1 MQNQHTHNMEA
12 IYSVKSYAR
21 SKKHRLINF
30 VALLACLLMAYLI
43 VAIRLQT
50 TTLAYKINT
59 LYNTYNQRQ
68 MELQITKNE
77 YDKLSSY
84 NRLLSMA
91 LNSGYGYATKK
102 FQYMNEVDNS
112 QIEKKGQIVYSNN
125 ANSTNGQQKTK

>member
-1 MQNQHTHNMEA
+1 MEA

-125 ANSTNGQQKTK
+125 ANSTSGQQKTK

>member
-1 MQNQHTHNMEA
+1 MQNQHEHNMEA

-30 VALLACLLMAYLI
+30 VALLACLLMIYLI
-43 VAIRLQT
+43 VAIRLQS
-50 TTLAYKINT
+50 TTLAYKINN
-59 LYNTYNQRQ
+59 LYNAYNQKQ
-68 MELQITKNE
+68 MELQIAKNE

-102 FQYMNEVDNS
+102 FQYMNEVDTS
-112 QIEKKGQIVYSNN
+112 LIEKKGQIIYNNN
-125 ANSTNGQQKTK
+125 ASIANEQQKTK

>member
-1 MQNQHTHNMEA
+1 MEA